1 MVAIRD
7 GTAQSA
13 LGIAGRRAFPRH
25 LVQRRKRTKVGVG
38 VLGIIGTSGCAV
50 LALGSFNVASAAPA
64 SLTAATTT
72 ARVTAISAG
81 FEHSLALLDDGSVV
95 AWGSNRMSQLGNGTT
110 ITASAPTAVC
120 APNVTS
126 CPPGS
131 PPSSYLRGVKAIAAG
146 AFFSL
151 ALLDDNT
158 LMAWGRAGDGSQ
170 GSLGIGRTRGN
181 DCNGEC
187 QTVPVQVCAV
197 GVTSC
202 LPGSPSS
209 AFLQGVTA
217 IGVGTF
223 FGLAV
228 LSDSTVV
235 AWGSNTSGQL
245 GNAAIKKRIEEPVA
259 VCAAGV
265 KSCPPGS
272 TPDKFLSGVTAVSG
286 GDSFSLALKGHTA
299 MAWGQNRYGQLGNG
313 TVNGP
318 DKCSTFACSQAP
330 LAVKLKM
337 PVSTVSAGNYHSVVI
352 VDSPNGTPIG
362 IESWGSDTE
371 GQVGTGSK
379 RGNACNGDCQTTPL
393 AVPGDWNGLT
403 AVSGGRSFS
412 LALVGGRV
420 VAWGVNHNP
429 GRLGDGTRK
438 STSAPVAVCAVAV
451 KACTMSS
458 PASKVLQGVT
468 AISAGG
474 TVSLALLPKI
484 VAVWGSNY
492 RGSLGTASTAPG
504 GTSFPLRVSG
514 LIGRGE

>member
-1 MVAIRD
+1 VRGGFLRSA
-7 GTAQSA
+7 GT
-13 LGIAGRRAFPRH
+13 I
-25 LVQRRKRTKVGVG
+25 
-38 VLGIIGTSGCAV
+38 GCAA
-50 LALGSFNVASAAPA
+50 LALGAFTVVPARASTVGGSA
-64 SLTAATTT
+64 TAAAASPTFT
-72 ARVTAISAG
+72 APVVAVSAG
-81 FEHSLALLDDGSVV
+81 FEHSLALLGDGTVV

-110 ITASAPTAVC
+110 ITSNVPAEVC
-120 APNVTS
+120 APTVTA

-131 PPSSYLRGVKAIAAG
+131 PPSSFLHGVKAIAAG

-151 ALLDDNT
+151 ALLDDHT

-181 DCNGEC
+181 ACNGEC

-197 GVTSC
+197 GVPSC
-202 LPGSPSS
+202 LPGSPPSS
-209 AFLQGVTA
+209 FLQGVTA

-228 LSDSTVV
+228 LSDTSVV

-245 GNAAIKKRIEEPVA
+245 GNADVKVRIAQPVA
-259 VCAAGV
+259 VCAVGV

-272 TPDKFLSGVTAVSG
+272 PAGKFLTGVSAVSG
-286 GDSFSLALKGHTA
+286 GDSFSMALQGHTA
-299 MAWGQNRYGQLGNG
+299 LAWGQNRYGQLGNG

-330 LAVKLKM
+330 LAVTRLKQ
-337 PVSTVSAGNYHSVVI
+337 PVSQVSAGNYHSVVV
-352 VDSPNGTPIG
+352 VDDAEGTPVG
-362 IESWGSDTE
+362 VESWGSDTE
-371 GQVGTGSK
+371 GQIGIGSK
-379 RGNACNGDCQTTPL
+379 RGNACKGDCQTTPL
-393 AVPGDWNGLT
+393 AVPGDWSGLT

-438 STSAPVAVCAVAV
+438 STSAPVAVCGVAV
-451 KACTMSS
+451 KACSLTS
-458 PASKVLQGVT
+458 PISKLLHGVT

-492 RGSLGTASTAPG
+492 RGSLGTGSNASG
-504 GTSFPLRVSG
+504 GTAFPLRVSLLSG
-514 LIGRGE
+514 SGA